1 LAILWWAV
9 FVAYFKPIMNTK
21 ATTQASLALASQHYE
36 NFPVA
41 SFLLPKYLRQPIAL
55 IYAFARQADDFA
67 DEGDLNPEQR
77 LELLNNFK
85 AELDLIAQQQ
95 TPQTALF
102 VALQAM
108 ITERKLALQPFYDL
122 LDAFSQDV
130 TKTRYANMGEVMA
143 YCRRSANPIG
153 RLMLAL
159 YGQNTEKNIGMADAI
174 CSALQIINFL
184 QDVAIDGEKNRIYLP
199 QDELNKYK
207 ITEAQILNGDNSGT
221 WSMMMEFQIHRARK
235 LLQSGAPLGLALPG
249 RIGLEMRIIIAGGER
264 ILKKLHQARGDVFN
278 HRPVLSKK
286 DWLYMAYRAISKK

>member
-1 LAILWWAV
+1 M
-9 FVAYFKPIMNTK
+9 AYFKPIMNTK

-41 SFLLPKYLRQPIAL
+41 SFLLRKHLREPIAL

-67 DEGDLNPEQR
+67 DEGDLSPEQR
-77 LELLNNFK
+77 LKLLNDFK
-85 AELDLIAQQQ
+85 AELDLIAQLQ
-95 TPQTALF
+95 TPKTALF

-108 ITERKLALQPFYDL
+108 ITERKLVLQPFYDL

-184 QDVAIDGEKNRIYLP
+184 QDVAIDVQKNRIYLP

-221 WSMMMEFQIHRARK
+221 WSMMMEFQINRARK

-249 RIGLEMRIIIAGGER
+249 RIGLEMRMIIAGAER

-286 DWLYMAYRAISKK
+286 DWLYMAYRAISKKWVC